1 MQYSMDKRA
10 QIKIGLLSASTM
22 TIMAGAIVAPSL
34 PLIGVAFGDHPGIE
48 LLSRLVI
55 TLPALFIVFFSSL
68 AGWSIDRFGRRI
80 MMLGS
85 LLFYALAGSTGIY
98 ATSIEFLLF
107 GRAMLG
113 IAVAGNMVA
122 ITTLIADFFEGHER
136 NRFVGFQGS
145 FMAFGGVVFILAAGW
160 LSDISWQMPFW
171 LYLLSLPV
179 CLLVWKS
186 IPEPQRQGRRYP
198 ALSGRRGIHNRRT
211 TYFIYMMGF
220 TGMAMFY
227 IIPSQLPFLLKNSI
241 GASNSMIGYAISIS
255 TLSGALISLA
265 YGAIRKR
272 IGFQWIYAIAFGLFS
287 LGYWMISKQ
296 TNYFPILLALA
307 ISGLGTGL
315 LMPNANLWMLSIA
328 PEMSRGR
335 MVGNLTMAV
344 FMGQFLS
351 PLLLHPLIAVR
362 GIEAAFF
369 YPSVLMLLIAA
380 GFVIERLVSRHTA
393 NE

>member
-1 MQYSMDKRA
+1 MNTRT

-34 PLIGVAFGDHPGIE
+34 PLIQEAFSDHPGIE

-68 AGWSIDRFGRRI
+68 AGWSIDRFGRRF

-85 LLFYALAGSTGIY
+85 LIFYALAGSTGIY
-98 ATSIEFLLF
+98 ATSIWFLLF

-113 IAVAGNMVA
+113 IAVAGNMVT
-122 ITTLIADFFEGHER
+122 ITTLIADFFDGHER

-145 FMAFGGVVFILAAGW
+145 FMAFGGVLFILLAGW

-186 IPEPQRQGRRYP
+186 IPEPKRSGRRYP
-198 ALSGRRGIHNRRT
+198 ALDQKSGIRNRQT
-211 TYFIYMMGF
+211 TYFIYLMGF
-220 TGMAMFY
+220 TGMALFY
-227 IIPSQLPFLLKNSI
+227 IIPAQLPFLLKNSL

-255 TLSGALISLA
+255 TLSGALISLT
-265 YGAIRKR
+265 YGAIRKK
-272 IGFQWIYAIAFGLFS
+272 IGFQWIYAIAFALFS
-287 LGYWMISKQ
+287 LGYWMISKE
-296 TNYFPILLALA
+296 TNYFSILLALA

-351 PLLLHPLIAVR
+351 PLLLHPLISAS

-369 YPSVLMLLIAA
+369 YPSLLMMVIAL
-380 GFVIERLVSRHTA
+380 GFLAERLLRLR
-393 NE
+393 EE